1 MMPFMRRKKKG
12 VKCVLQ
18 SDSNE
23 LLADGV
29 ATAAEEGAF
38 EITSEKGLPPLAMGS
53 LVKLVMHGE
62 DGAARVWRGR
72 VYYSNRE
79 KLRVEEATLCS
90 GNEKRKT
97 YRVNV
102 NNDARLTAYS
112 RGGGSLRKAWVE
124 MVKLRDISSGGCL
137 IETRKDLELEPGN
150 PGLRLML
157 RITLH
162 SSVEEVEVAVKSRL
176 NKKSDVAMY
185 GLEFVE
191 LNQRVAHAI
200 DMYVLKLQQDQIR
213 KSRNSL

>member
-1 MMPFMRRKKKG
+1 MIPFMRRKKTG

-18 SDSNE
+18 SESNE

-29 ATAAEEGAF
+29 AQAGGEGAF
-38 EITSEKGLPPLAMGS
+38 DITSGKGLPPLAMGS

-62 DGAARVWRGR
+62 DGAARVYRGK

-79 KLRVEEATLCS
+79 KLRVEEAVLCS
-90 GNEKRKT
+90 DNEKRKT

-102 NNDARLTAYS
+102 NNDARLTAYT
-112 RGGGSLRKAWVE
+112 RARGSLQKAWIE
-124 MVKLRDISSGGCL
+124 PVKLRDISSGGCL
-137 IETRKDLELEPGN
+137 IETRKDLELESGN

-162 SSVEEVEVAVKSRL
+162 SSVEEVEVVVKSRL
-176 NKKSDVAMY
+176 DKKADAAMY

-191 LNQRVAHAI
+191 LGQRVSHAI

-213 KSRNSL
+213 KRRNSL

>member
-1 MMPFMRRKKKG
+1 MIPFMRHKKKG

-29 ATAAEEGAF
+29 ALADGESAF
-38 EITSEKGLPPLAMGS
+38 DLTSEKGLPPLAMGCI
-53 LVKLVMHGE
+53 VKLVMHGE
-62 DGAARVWRGR
+62 GTEARVWRGK

-79 KLRVEEATLCS
+79 KLRVEEAVLCS

-102 NNDARLTAYS
+102 NNEARLTAYS
-112 RGGGSLRKAWVE
+112 RAGGSLQKAWLE

-137 IETRKDLELEPGN
+137 IETRKDLVLQPGN
-150 PGLRLML
+150 PGLLLML

-162 SSVEEVEVAVKSRL
+162 SSVEEVEVTVKSRL
-176 NKKSDVAMY
+176 DKKTDAAMY

-191 LNQRVAHAI
+191 PSQRVAHAI

-213 KSRNSL
+213 KSRQSL